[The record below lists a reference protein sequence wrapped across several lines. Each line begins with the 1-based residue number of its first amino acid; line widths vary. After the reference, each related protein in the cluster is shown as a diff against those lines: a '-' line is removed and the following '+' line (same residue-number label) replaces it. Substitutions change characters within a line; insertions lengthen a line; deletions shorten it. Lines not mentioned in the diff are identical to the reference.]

1 MMRSRLLALSLLCLS
16 LVSNKARA
24 EGDTNVQA
32 QPNAIGNSSII
43 NQNMNVN
50 NGMTGKLQ
58 FGNLVCS
65 QPTMAFTPFYTG
77 NDAENPS
84 SETYSI
90 NEGWGFQMSFMIP
103 LGTNNDTCSELAK
116 VKLDLAIEEL
126 DKQVHDKQLV
136 RVLKCSQL
144 HASGFMIN
152 PNSKFAYICNDVINI
167 RSYVKANPSLFENPS
182 LPSSAVSYT
191 HLTLPTNREV

>member
-1 MMRSRLLALSLLCLS
+1 MMRLRLLALSLLCLS
-16 LVSNKARA
+16 LVSKARA

-103 LGTNNDTCSELAK
+103 LGTNNETCSELAK

-144 HASGFMIN
+144 HASGYMIN
-152 PNSKFAYICNDVINI
+152 PKSKFAYICNDVINI

-182 LPSSAVSYT
+182 LPSSE
-191 HLTLPTNREV
+191 P

>member
-1 MMRSRLLALSLLCLS
+1 MIRSRLLALSLLSAC
-16 LVSNKARA
+16 LVSNPVKA

-58 FGNLVCS
+58 FGNLICS

-77 NDAENPS
+77 NDAENPN

-90 NEGWGFQMSFMIP
+90 NEGWGFQMSFMVP
-103 LGTNNDTCSELAK
+103 LGTNNETCSELAE
-116 VKLDLAIEEL
+116 VKLKLAKEEL
-126 DKQVHDKQLV
+126 NKQVHDKQLV

-144 HASGFMIN
+144 HAAGYMIN
-152 PNSKFAYICNDVINI
+152 PKSKFAYICNDVINI
-167 RSYVKANPSLFENPS
+167 RSYVKANSEKFK
-182 LPSSAVSYT
+182 
-191 HLTLPTNREV
+191 

>member
-1 MMRSRLLALSLLCLS
+1 MMRLRLLALSLLCLS
-16 LVSNKARA
+16 LVSKARA

-144 HASGFMIN
+144 HASGYMIN
-152 PNSKFAYICNDVINI
+152 PKSKFAYICNDVINI

-182 LPSSAVSYT
+182 LPSSE
-191 HLTLPTNREV
+191 P

>member
-1 MMRSRLLALSLLCLS
+1 MRLRLLALSLLCLS

-103 LGTNNDTCSELAK
+103 LGTNNETCSELAE
-116 VKLDLAIEEL
+116 VKLKLAIEEL

-144 HASGFMIN
+144 HASGYMIN
-152 PNSKFAYICNDVINI
+152 PKSEFAYICNDVINI
-167 RSYVKANPSLFENPS
+167 RTYVQKNPDRF
-182 LPSSAVSYT
+182 SSD
-191 HLTLPTNREV
+191 

>member
-1 MMRSRLLALSLLCLS
+1 MIRSRLLALSLLSAC
-16 LVSNKARA
+16 LVSNPVKA

-90 NEGWGFQMSFMIP
+90 NEGWGFQMSFMVP
-103 LGTNNDTCSELAK
+103 LGTNNETCSELAE
-116 VKLDLAIEEL
+116 VKLKLAKEEL
-126 DKQVHDKQLV
+126 NKQVHDKQLV

-144 HASGFMIN
+144 HAAGYMIN
-152 PNSKFAYICNDVINI
+152 PVSKFAYICNDVINI
-167 RSYVKANPSLFENPS
+167 RSYVKANPEKFK
-182 LPSSAVSYT
+182 
-191 HLTLPTNREV
+191 

>member
-1 MMRSRLLALSLLCLS
+1 MRSRLLALSLLCLS

-58 FGNLVCS
+58 FGNLICS

-90 NEGWGFQMSFMIP
+90 NQGWGFQMSFMVP
-103 LGTNNDTCSELAK
+103 LGTNNDTCSELAG
-116 VKLDLAIEEL
+116 VKLDLAKEEL
-126 DKQVHDKQLV
+126 EKNIYDKNLV
-136 RVLKCSQL
+136 RILKCQQL
-144 HASGFMIN
+144 HASGYMIN
-152 PNSKFAYICNDVINI
+152 PKSEFAFLCSDVINNKA
-167 RSYVKANPSLFENPS
+167 YVKANSSLFENPS
-182 LPSSAVSYT
+182 PPSSK
-191 HLTLPTNREV
+191 P

>member
-1 MMRSRLLALSLLCLS
+1 MMRLRLLALSLLCLS
-16 LVSNKARA
+16 LVSKPVKA
-24 EGDTNVQA
+24 ETDVIA
-32 QPNAIGNSSII
+32 QPNAVGNSSII

-65 QPTMAFTPFYTG
+65 QPTMAVTPFYTG
-77 NDAENPS
+77 NDAENTE

-103 LGTNNDTCSELAK
+103 LGSNNETCSELAE
-116 VKLDLAIEEL
+116 VKLKLAIEEL
-126 DKQVHDKQLV
+126 DKQEHDKQLV

-144 HASGFMIN
+144 HASGYMIN
-152 PNSKFAYICNDVINI
+152 PKSKFAYICNDVINI
-167 RSYVKANPSLFENPS
+167 RTYVKANSEKFK
-182 LPSSAVSYT
+182 
-191 HLTLPTNREV
+191 

>member
-1 MMRSRLLALSLLCLS
+1 MILRPQALLLACLC
-16 LVSNKARA
+16 LVSNSVKA
-24 EGDTNVQA
+24 EGGTDVVA

-58 FGNLVCS
+58 FGNLICS

-77 NDAENPS
+77 NEAENPS

-90 NEGWGFQMSFMIP
+90 NQGWGFQISFMVP
-103 LGTNNDTCSELAK
+103 LGSNNETCSELAE
-116 VKLDLAIEEL
+116 VKLKLAIEEL

-144 HASGFMIN
+144 HAAGYMIN
-152 PNSKFAYICNDVINI
+152 PKSEFAYICNDVINI
-167 RSYVKANPSLFENPS
+167 RSYVKANSEKFK
-182 LPSSAVSYT
+182 
-191 HLTLPTNREV
+191 

>member
-1 MMRSRLLALSLLCLS
+1 MRFQLLALSLLCLS
-16 LVSNKARA
+16 LVSKARA
-24 EGDTNVQA
+24 EGHTNVQA

-103 LGTNNDTCSELAK
+103 LGTNNDTCSDLAK

-144 HASGFMIN
+144 HASGYMIN
-152 PNSKFAYICNDVINI
+152 PKSKFAYICSDVINI
-167 RSYVKANPSLFENPS
+167 RSYVKANPSLFGNPS
-182 LPSSAVSYT
+182 PLSSE
-191 HLTLPTNREV
+191 P

>member
-1 MMRSRLLALSLLCLS
+1 MIRLQPQALLLACLC
-16 LVSNKARA
+16 LVSNQVKA

-58 FGNLVCS
+58 FGNVICS

-77 NDAENPS
+77 NDAENTE

-103 LGTNNDTCSELAK
+103 LGTNNETCSELAK
-116 VKLDLAIEEL
+116 VKLDLAKEEL

-144 HASGFMIN
+144 HASGYMIN
-152 PNSKFAYICNDVINI
+152 PKSEFAYICNDVINI
-167 RSYVKANPSLFENPS
+167 RTYVKANAEKFK
-182 LPSSAVSYT
+182 
-191 HLTLPTNREV
+191 